1 MEPEDVVHVL
11 RRLREALVPEGII
24 LDLQVIRPHPLVEVD
39 GTVLCEIDG
48 SSLFVGADAARGAV
62 DLLVAEQML
71 EEEALDDHDVL
82 KHYVNGAALVDDFET
97 SERKIPGQAISRLRA
112 LERECVV
119 RERCRVR
126 RLRRVDP
133 APHVALGA

>member
-1 MEPEDVVHVL
+1 
-11 RRLREALVPEGII
+11 
-24 LDLQVIRPHPLVEVD
+24 
-39 GTVLCEIDG
+39 
-48 SSLFVGADAARGAV
+48 
-62 DLLVAEQML
+62 
-71 EEEALDDHDVL
+71 VL